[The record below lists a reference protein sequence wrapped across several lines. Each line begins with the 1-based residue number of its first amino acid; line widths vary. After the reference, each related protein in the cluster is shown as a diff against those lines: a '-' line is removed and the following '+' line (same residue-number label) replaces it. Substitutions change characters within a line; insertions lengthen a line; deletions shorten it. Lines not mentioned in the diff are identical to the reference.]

1 MFPNNIEFFLEK
13 LVHLFVHFLDK
24 LDKNVSPEIPRI
36 FLVPRQGISFFSSF
50 LTRNLKPRKMRCVL
64 MTIVEV
70 TVTTTFILLFVN
82 ELMTIMLCNSHQSS
96 YFIFCNWIGHRY
108 GA

>member
-1 MFPNNIEFFLEK
+1 
-13 LVHLFVHFLDK
+13 
-24 LDKNVSPEIPRI
+24 
-36 FLVPRQGISFFSSF
+36 
-50 LTRNLKPRKMRCVL
+50 